1 MDSRTNGQMYRQMD
15 EGTDR
20 LRDGRTVRRMD
31 RWMDGRTDTTSYR
44 DARTHQESGRN
55 VNHELNNV
63 HILMY
68 CPHLSLINQ
77 STPRY
82 NDYCVFD
89 Q

>member
-1 MDSRTNGQMYRQMD
+1 MAGWTDRRIEGCMDEQMDGQMD
-15 EGTDR
+15 K
-20 LRDGRTVRRMD
+20 
-31 RWMDGRTDTTSYR
+31 TSFR
-44 DARTHQESGRN
+44 DARTHQKSGRN
-55 VNHELNNV
+55 MNHELNNV

>member
-1 MDSRTNGQMYRQMD
+1 MDGWTDRRIEGWTDEQMD
-15 EGTDR
+15 GQ
-20 LRDGRTVRRMD
+20 
-31 RWMDGRTDTTSYR
+31 TDTTSYR
-44 DARTHQESGRN
+44 DARMHQKSGRN
-55 VNHELNNV
+55 MNLESNNV
-63 HILMY
+63 RILVY

>member
-1 MDSRTNGQMYRQMD
+1 MDGWT
-15 EGTDR
+15 
-20 LRDGRTVRRMD
+20 DGRTERRIKGGMDEQMD
-31 RWMDGRTDTTSYR
+31 RRTDTSSYR
-44 DARTHQESGRN
+44 DARTHQKSGRN